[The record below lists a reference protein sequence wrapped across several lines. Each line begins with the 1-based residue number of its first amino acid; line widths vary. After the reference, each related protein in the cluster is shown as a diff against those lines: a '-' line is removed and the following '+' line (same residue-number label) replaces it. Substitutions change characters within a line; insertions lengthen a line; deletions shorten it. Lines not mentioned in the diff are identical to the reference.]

1 MANTNGQLEK
11 LRLDKWLWAA
21 RFFKT
26 RRLATEAI
34 TGGKVHVNGGRT
46 KASRVIKRGD
56 SLQITRGMSVYYV
69 VVLDL
74 NKYRRP
80 ACEAV
85 LLYQETAES
94 IQQREIEQETRKL
107 LNTGVQASKKPDK
120 RERRKIRQFVRKG

>member
-1 MANTNGQLEK
+1 MANTNGELEK

-34 TGGKVHVNGGRT
+34 TGGKVHVNGERT
-46 KASRVIKRGD
+46 KPAKAIQCGD
-56 SLQITRGMSVYYV
+56 RLKITRGTSSYDVK
-69 VVLDL
+69 VLGL

-80 ACEAV
+80 VSEAV

-94 IQQREIEQETRKL
+94 IAQRAAEQEERKL
-107 LNTGVQASKKPDK
+107 LNQSFHTTKKPDK
-120 RERRKIRQFVRKG
+120 RARRKIRQFVRKA